1 MFNSKPRAMENN
13 PAAIIAAKALPA
25 LSGSSLT
32 YNAEKNVFLTQAYT
46 SLADN
51 TYYKAIRVSDRL
63 AVAYNIGE
71 GYKYTFLNGITLFAW
86 DGRKARIVA
95 QKFWGGSNWRIFTE
109 QSAMAE
115 SIIMLKDFLATQAK
129 LMGRLVGDRQ
139 LMEFSRAMISETQR
153 KMLR

>member
-1 MFNSKPRAMENN
+1 MENN

-25 LSGSSLT
+25 LSGSTIT
-32 YNAEKNVFLTQAYT
+32 YNTERNVYLTQAYT
-46 SLADN
+46 TLTNN

-63 AVAYNIGE
+63 AVAYSIGE

-115 SIIMLKDFLATQAK
+115 CIIMLKDFLATQAK

>member
-1 MFNSKPRAMENN
+1 MEMT
-13 PAAIIAAKALPA
+13 PAYIIAAKVLPA
-25 LSGSSLT
+25 LSGSSVT
-32 YNAEKNVFLTQAYT
+32 YNVEKNVFLTQAFT
-46 SLADN
+46 SLANN

-86 DGRKARIVA
+86 DERKARLIA

-109 QSAMAE
+109 RSAMEE
-115 SIIMLKDFLATQAK
+115 SIIMLKEFLATQAK
-129 LMGRLVGDRQ
+129 LMGKLVGDRQ
-139 LMEFSRAMISETQR
+139 LLEFSRGAISETQR